1 MIILLIFVC
10 LLLLGYSIFISFH
23 AYRWA
28 KIIFSLEDKYSEA
41 LKIVSRTKEEI
52 DNILN
57 MQMFFDSPSVKKAV
71 EEVKEDLTVSEMA
84 ISKIVFTLTEHSKKK
99 YIIEEE

>member
-1 MIILLIFVC
+1 MIFLIILCF
-10 LLLLGYSIFISFH
+10 LLFAYSCFISFH

-41 LKIVSRTKEEI
+41 LDIVSRTRDGI
-52 DNILN
+52 NNILN
-57 MQMFFDSPSVKKAV
+57 MQMFFDSPSVKKIV
-71 EEVKEDLTVSEMA
+71 EEVKEDLKVSEMA
-84 ISKIVFTLTEHSKKK
+84 LSKIVFTLTEHSKKK

>member
-1 MIILLIFVC
+1 
-10 LLLLGYSIFISFH
+10 
-23 AYRWA
+23 
-28 KIIFSLEDKYSEA
+28 
-41 LKIVSRTKEEI
+41 
-52 DNILN
+52 

-84 ISKIVFTLTEHSKKK
+84 ISKIIFTLTEHSKKK